1 MKNTKDLF
9 ELIAQATEEN
19 SREFKCWFFNY
30 SGHVNEMTISFYFSG
45 WEKDR
50 ENHSE
55 TIRQKLNEEGIQVLY
70 WFIKT
75 RLN

>member
-30 SGHVNEMTISFYFSG
+30 SGHVNEMHVDFYFSG
-45 WEKDR
+45 WDKDR
-50 ENHSE
+50 NDKPE
-55 TIRQKLNEEGIQVLY
+55 TIRQKLDEEGIQALY